1 MQRAAAFNRAPERR
15 AAAAALLAPEPGAAA
30 AAAPPATPVVAASA
44 WQAPGAF
51 TANGTPTAAAVAKQ
65 ARRRLLYSRPP
76 RHKVTAVTYDGA
88 CAHEVTARGTR
99 REAW

>member
-30 AAAPPATPVVAASA
+30 APAPPATPVVAASA

-65 ARRRLLYSRPP
+65 ARRRLSYPPLP
-76 RHKVTAVTYDGA
+76 RHELTAITYDGA
-88 CAHEVTARGTR
+88 CAHKLTARGMR